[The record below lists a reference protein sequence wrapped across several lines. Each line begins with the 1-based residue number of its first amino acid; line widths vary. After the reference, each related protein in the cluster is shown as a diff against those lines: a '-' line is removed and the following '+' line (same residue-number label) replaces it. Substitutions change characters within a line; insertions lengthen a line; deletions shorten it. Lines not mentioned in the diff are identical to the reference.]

1 MVDRRLRQ
9 ERLLRM
15 TGSGVLDMML
25 RMRSQIGGIGER
37 IWLEKH

>member
-25 RMRSQIGGIGER
+25 RMRSQIRGIGER
-37 IWLEKH
+37 ICLEKH

>member
-15 TGSGVLDMML
+15 TGSGVLDVVL
-25 RMRSQIGGIGER
+25 QMRSHIGRIGER
-37 IWLEKH
+37 ICLEKH